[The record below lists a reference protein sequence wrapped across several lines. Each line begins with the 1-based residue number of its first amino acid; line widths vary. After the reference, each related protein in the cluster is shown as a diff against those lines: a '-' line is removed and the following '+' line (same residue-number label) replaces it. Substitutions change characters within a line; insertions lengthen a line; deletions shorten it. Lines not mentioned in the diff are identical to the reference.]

1 MNLEAETGDELAP
14 ARPRRWRWIVPL
26 VVVAAFAVA
35 FGVARKRRG
44 FDPRK
49 SPVGDA
55 LGRTVPAYVVAL
67 GAWATGRSPDADLVR
82 AKALALSSE
91 ARAAL
96 GNDAA
101 AEVDHLLESATT
113 LARVQERPL
122 PPGTTDPFLA
132 ATTALDQRLAARGL
146 PYFVDTDVLL
156 RGAHALPL
164 VVTFYVEREEERLVD
179 DQRERVVFLWR
190 LDRLNFRDDYLGYT
204 RPRLG
209 AAVVLYDELESDLV
223 RYVLPAVP
231 AGERV
236 ELVDDESR
244 DDGAAWQDEVETR
257 AAAIIRAD
265 YAGAS
270 PAERDAAV
278 RVGKLLA
285 RRRELVKKW
294 RRQIAGLGLRLRVPE
309 RLVPE
314 ADYAEDLARRIPRGE
329 LSEWDELHDEL
340 TSKEGE
346 AAFRLLRDRYAAAVA
361 RHELQHRADYR
372 RGLVPVPVPLQ
383 RALGIPSG
391 LDAPEGSRAA
401 RAREELSAYLA
412 SMATPGLG
420 ARRELVLL
428 TRFLFDRRS
437 WGYPYCDAAFV
448 ALAEI
453 GKELGVP
460 DIEPLSSRGTLLR
473 GRATKVLVAITDRP
487 DEDVRAAAER
497 AWERMYDAKLPT
509 IGTVK
514 AVENARWRH

>member
-1 MNLEAETGDELAP
+1 M
-14 ARPRRWRWIVPL
+14 VPL
-26 VVVAAFAVA
+26 FVVVAVAVA
-35 FGVARKRRG
+35 LGVARRRRG

-67 GAWATGRSPDADLVR
+67 GAWATGRAPEADLTR
-82 AKALALSSE
+82 ARGLALSNE
-91 ARAAL
+91 ARTAL
-96 GNDAA
+96 GAETASDVDRLLDAA
-101 AEVDHLLESATT
+101 TA

-122 PPGTTDPFLA
+122 PVGTTDPFLS
-132 ATTALDQRLAARGL
+132 ATTSLDQRLAARGL
-146 PYFVDTDVLL
+146 PYFVDADVLV

-164 VVTFYVEREEERLVD
+164 VVTFYVEREEQRTVD
-179 DQRERVVFLWR
+179 GQAERVVFLWR

-236 ELVDDESR
+236 ELIDDESR
-244 DDGAAWQDEVETR
+244 DDGAAWQEEVETR
-257 AAAIIRAD
+257 AAAILRGD
-265 YAGAS
+265 YANAA

-285 RRRELVKKW
+285 RRRELVRKW

-314 ADYAEDLARRIPRGE
+314 ADYADELARRIPRSE
-329 LSEWDELHDEL
+329 LSEWDELHDDL

-420 ARRELVLL
+420 ARREMVLL
-428 TRFLFDRRS
+428 SRFLFDRRS

-460 DIEPLSSRGTLLR
+460 DIEPLSSRGSLMR
-473 GRATKVLVAITDRP
+473 GKASKILVAITDRS

-497 AWERMYDAKLPT
+497 AWERMYEAKLPT